1 MAYTKSLEAFY
12 SLLDQYK
19 QVAFPSLI
27 DQETSPTATLDLFD
41 TIEHIKHIPD
51 QVM

>member
-1 MAYTKSLEAFY
+1 MAQTKSLEAFY

-19 QVAFPSLI
+19 QVAFPNLI
-27 DQETSPTATLDLFD
+27 DQETSPAATLDLFD
-41 TIEHIKHIPD
+41 AIEHIKHIPD